1 MKISSKMRVRKP
13 PINADHKA
21 PARVNL
27 TGCSVGVGPT
37 GCVGVDGVGEAGGS
51 LLIAPSLPHL
61 TDKETSNAGNL
72 ALGAKRRD
80 ASKVLPLVSA
90 V

>member
-13 PINADHKA
+13 PINADHNA

-27 TGCSVGVGPT
+27 TGCSMGVGPT
-37 GCVGVDGVGEAGGS
+37 GGVGADAVGEAGGS
-51 LLIAPSLPHL
+51 LLIPPSLPHL
-61 TDKETSNAGNL
+61 PEKETSNAGNL

-80 ASKVLPLVSA
+80 ASKVLTLVSA